1 MTRIVSSLRS
11 VQGLRLIEQPRNL
24 GFLGNSNSAS
34 TQALGEYLLFLNND
48 VQVTEKW
55 LDSLVDLIRT
65 RSDAGAVGSKLIYPD
80 GRLQEAG
87 GIIWND
93 GSGWN
98 YGRLDHPDIP
108 VYNYVREVDYIS
120 GAALLI
126 RRDLFVELGG
136 FDDYYAPAYY
146 EDTDLS
152 FKIRERGLKVLYQP
166 RSIIVHFEGIS
177 HGTDLDTGIKA
188 NQRINRVKF
197 EKKWREVLQREHF
210 ANGTHELRAREHG
223 FNRRVIL
230 VIDHYVPE
238 PDRDAGSRLILG
250 YLRAFLTD
258 GWIVK
263 FWPDN
268 GAYRP
273 GYTEALQDLGVE
285 VLYGPDIRSFEA
297 WIPTNGIELDAV
309 IVSRPDVADKYIS
322 RLRLQ
327 TKCRIFYLG
336 HDLHFARL
344 NLQASTTGD
353 QVTRQR
359 AAAMEALE
367 RSIWRRADLSIY
379 PSDEEAE
386 TVRKIEPDAAVACV
400 MPFAFDE
407 FGSIRTV
414 VQGHKILF
422 VAGFGHPPNEDG
434 AVWLIENIFPHI
446 IERVPDARISIVG
459 SNPTARVR
467 NLADGKQPVELHPN
481 VTDKQLAE
489 FYQSSRVT
497 VVPLRFGAGVK
508 LKVIEALK
516 EGVPLVTTPVGAQGC
531 HALSEIV
538 PVIADEVFFAEAVC
552 ELLLNDDA
560 WEQASERQLA
570 YARANFSREALSQ
583 SLRAVFDA

>member
-1 MTRIVSSLRS
+1 M
-11 VQGLRLIEQPRNL
+11 
-24 GFLGNSNSAS
+24 
-34 TQALGEYLLFLNND
+34 
-48 VQVTEKW
+48 
-55 LDSLVDLIRT
+55 
-65 RSDAGAVGSKLIYPD
+65 
-80 GRLQEAG
+80 
-87 GIIWND
+87 
-93 GSGWN
+93 
-98 YGRLDHPDIP
+98 
-108 VYNYVREVDYIS
+108 
-120 GAALLI
+120 
-126 RRDLFVELGG
+126 GG

-223 FNRRVIL
+223 SDRRVIL

-434 AVWLIENIFPHI
+434 AVWLIDKMAAADIIHHRGHI
-446 IERVPDARISIVG
+446 EVGQEFQVVQFVREDALHVLPVANPDGISAIGDAQPFQGDRRQFHRVFVHR
-459 SNPTARVR
+459 
-467 NLADGKQPVELHPN
+467 K
-481 VTDKQLAE
+481 
-489 FYQSSRVT
+489 T
-497 VVPLRFGAGVK
+497 VIILRH
-508 LKVIEALK
+508 
-516 EGVPLVTTPVGAQGC
+516 VGA
-531 HALSEIV
+531 EIG
-538 PVIADEVFFAEAVC
+538 D
-552 ELLLNDDA
+552 
-560 WEQASERQLA
+560 LA
-570 YARANFSREALSQ
+570 MPGFVDGSVQCLQ
-583 SLRAVFDA
+583 F